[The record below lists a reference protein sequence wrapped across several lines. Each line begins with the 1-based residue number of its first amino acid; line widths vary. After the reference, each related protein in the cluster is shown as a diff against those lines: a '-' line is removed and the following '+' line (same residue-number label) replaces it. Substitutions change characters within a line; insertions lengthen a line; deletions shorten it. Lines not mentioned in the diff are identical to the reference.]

1 MSMNTTIQK
10 NNIVTQTNLAG
21 ASILL
26 DSRLID
32 FKKPVVLELNGKKS
46 THKLK
51 PSLRIFCQTMQER
64 GDPELAF
71 TTKMVLDLHGIVE
84 NSAK

>member
-1 MSMNTTIQK
+1 MIQISVK
-10 NNIVTQTNLAG
+10 NNDTV
-21 ASILL
+21 ASVAR
-26 DSRLID
+26 D
-32 FKKPVVLELNGKKS
+32 VLFRGNGKKS